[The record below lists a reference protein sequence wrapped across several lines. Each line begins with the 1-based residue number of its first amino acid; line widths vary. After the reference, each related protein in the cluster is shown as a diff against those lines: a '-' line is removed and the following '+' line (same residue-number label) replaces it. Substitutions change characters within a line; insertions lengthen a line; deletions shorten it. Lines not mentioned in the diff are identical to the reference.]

1 MSTRMPPVRYQQA
14 VPTGQGQ
21 TKTALGSAPQYQD
34 YRMWD
39 APTSQTAP
47 RPGSNPDH
55 GIGSGGV
62 NNGPNM
68 QSPWPNTATTPWSQQ
83 STWGN
88 NDQYST
94 QPVAPSQPQQAQVNQ
109 PTQFSPPS
117 WMNWGNADWAR
128 SNGASQSLAN
138 LAQYIPW
145 LQQQQNAYQYGMD
158 FNEAQRRWNEQ
169 FGQQQQNDQFSQQ
182 LARDQE
188 SRAAWAAQ
196 KAAEQ
201 WQQQYAFDQEMGR
214 GRLGLDQELGRGNL
228 GVAQGQLGVAQGQL
242 DLNRLTQQQLDA
254 YRYAELK
261 NRNEVAAM
269 QAFGRAQQ
277 PNARWIRS
285 W

>member
-1 MSTRMPPVRYQQA
+1 MSTYRPPVNQRQNI
-14 VPTGQGQ
+14 PTGSGQ
-21 TKTALGSAPQYQD
+21 TKTALGTAPQYD
-34 YRMWD
+34 EYRTWASPNQ
-39 APTSQTAP
+39 AP
-47 RPGSNPDH
+47 PGGGH
-55 GIGSGGV
+55 GGAQPLD
-62 NNGPNM
+62 NGPNM
-68 QSPWPNTATTPWSQQ
+68 RSPWPDTSVTPWAQQ
-83 STWGN
+83 TTWGN
-88 NDQYST
+88 GDQYST
-94 QPVAPSQPQQAQVNQ
+94 QPVAPSQQQAQVNA
-109 PTQFSPPS
+109 PTQFNPPS

-128 SNGASQSLAN
+128 SNGASQSLSN

-145 LQQQQNAYQYGMD
+145 LQQQQNAYQYGLD
-158 FNEAQRRWNEQ
+158 FNEAQRRWNDQ
-169 FGQQQQNDQFSQQ
+169 FGQQRQNDQFSQQ

-201 WQQQYAFDQEMGR
+201 WQQQYGFDQEMGR

-228 GVAQGQLGVAQGQL
+228 GVAQGNLGVAQGQL
-242 DLNRLTQQQLDA
+242 DLNRMTQQQLDA

>member
-1 MSTRMPPVRYQQA
+1 MSSYRPPTNQRQA
-14 VPTGQGQ
+14 IPTGQGQ
-21 TKTALGSAPQYQD
+21 TKTALGTSPQYD
-34 YRMWD
+34 EYRMWNS
-39 APTSQTAP
+39 PNQYQGP
-47 RPGSNPDH
+47 PGSGQGASSVID
-55 GIGSGGV
+55 
-62 NNGPNM
+62 NGPNM
-68 QSPWPNTATTPWSQQ
+68 KSPWPDTSVTPWAQQ
-83 STWGN
+83 STWGS

-94 QPVAPSQPQQAQVNQ
+94 QPVAPNQQQAQVTNPLQ
-109 PTQFSPPS
+109 LGAPN
-117 WMNWGNADWAR
+117 WMDWNNPDWAR
-128 SNGASQSLAN
+128 SQGAGQALQN
-138 LAQYIPW
+138 WAQLLPYM
-145 LQQQQNAYQYGMD
+145 QYRQGAYQYGLD
-158 FNEAQRRWNEQ
+158 FNEAQRRWNDQ
-169 FGQQQQNDQFSQQ
+169 FGAQRQNDQFSQQ

-201 WQQQYAFDQEMGR
+201 WQQQYQFDQEMGR
-214 GRLGLDQELGRGNL
+214 GRLGLDQEIGRGNL